1 MAMCES
7 LHRTSLLPSQGQNQ
21 EQLQHINVT

>member
-7 LHRTSLLPSQGQNQ
+7 LHRTAPLPSPGQNQ
-21 EQLQHINVT
+21 EQLQHINIT